1 MARQVGPYSRLDLP
15 TFSGKTREG
24 AFLRGVRAELVKHV
38 GGRPSATQAV
48 LIEAAAQLRVRITL
62 MDRQFAETHVQS
74 DHDTRTYLAWIGS
87 LARLMTRLDSLK
99 GVADK
104 PRWQPPA
111 ASPPATPTAA
121 AMARTERLA
130 QRAAELAGAK

>member
-1 MARQVGPYSRLDLP
+1 MTRRAGPYSRLDLP

-24 AFLRGVRAELVKHV
+24 ALLRGVRAELVKHV

-62 MDRQFAETHVQS
+62 MDRKFSETHEQT
-74 DHDTRTYLAWIGS
+74 DHDTRVYLAWVGS

-99 GVADK
+99 G
-104 PRWQPPA
+104 A
-111 ASPPATPTAA
+111 AKREPVLQDYLAGRDTPSSVTAA
-121 AMARTERLA
+121 
-130 QRAAELAGAK
+130 

>member
-1 MARQVGPYSRLDLP
+1 MTRRTGPYSRLDLP

-38 GGRPSATQAV
+38 GGRPSATQAA
-48 LIEAAAQLRVRITL
+48 LIEAAAQLRLRITL
-62 MDRQFAETHVQS
+62 MDRKFSETHTQTE
-74 DHDTRTYLAWIGS
+74 HDTRVYLAWVGS

-104 PRWQPPA
+104 PPALQDYLAARSIQTPA
-111 ASPPATPTAA
+111 AAA
-121 AMARTERLA
+121 
-130 QRAAELAGAK
+130 

>member
-1 MARQVGPYSRLDLP
+1 MTRRTGPYSRLDLP

-38 GGRPSATQAV
+38 GGRPSATQAA
-48 LIEAAAQLRVRITL
+48 LIEAAAQLRLRITL
-62 MDRQFAETHVQS
+62 MDRKFSETHTHTE
-74 DHDTRTYLAWIGS
+74 HDTRVYLAWVGS

-104 PRWQPPA
+104 PPALQDYLAARSTQTPA
-111 ASPPATPTAA
+111 AAA
-121 AMARTERLA
+121 
-130 QRAAELAGAK
+130 

>member
-1 MARQVGPYSRLDLP
+1 MTRRAGPYSRLDLP

-38 GGRPSATQAV
+38 GGRPSATQAA

-87 LARLMTRLDSLK
+87 LGRLMTRLDGLQPARSAPAPALRT
-99 GVADK
+99 
-104 PRWQPPA
+104 PRQIMGLDPA
-111 ASPPATPTAA
+111 PS
-121 AMARTERLA
+121 EI
-130 QRAAELAGAK
+130 KH